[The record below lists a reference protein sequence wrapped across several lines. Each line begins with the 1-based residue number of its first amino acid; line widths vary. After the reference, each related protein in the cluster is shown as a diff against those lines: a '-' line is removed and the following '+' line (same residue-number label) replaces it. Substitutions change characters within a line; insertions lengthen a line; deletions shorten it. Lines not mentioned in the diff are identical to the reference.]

1 MTDEKILELYLARDE
16 RAIHETDCK
25 YGKYLRYI
33 ANGIVYNEEDSKEI
47 VNDTYFK
54 SWNAIPP
61 AHPDPLKSFLAKI
74 TRRLAINR
82 LEKADAQKRGGGQ
95 YLLALEELEGCLA
108 SSGSVEQELDEAVLC
123 QALNDFLRSLS
134 VQARRVFIR
143 RYWHLHPIARIA
155 KDLSM
160 SESKVKSMLL
170 RTRNSLKNYLEQEGF
185 LL

>member
-1 MTDEKILELYLARDE
+1 
-16 RAIHETDCK
+16 
-25 YGKYLRYI
+25 
-33 ANGIVYNEEDSKEI
+33 
-47 VNDTYFK
+47 
-54 SWNAIPP
+54 PP